1 MSCCGQ
7 KRRALRN
14 PIDTQTFEPD
24 VISPTEPPAGT
35 IFLEYVG
42 VTAMT
47 VIGPVTGIRYRFGW
61 SGAQVA
67 IDTRDAEPLSSV
79 PHLRRVLI

>member
-7 KRRALRN
+7 NRRALRRQ
-14 PIDTQTFEPD
+14 IHTHTFESG
-24 VISPTEPPAGT
+24 VISPTEPPAGA

-67 IDTRDAEPLSSV
+67 IDKRDAEPLSSV
-79 PHLRRVLI
+79 PHLRRVS